1 MNSFYTAIIVNVVV
15 SMMILTT
22 IAVTNKSLSGRPKS
36 RKGLIIAFSFIT
48 LGATSEWLNISIR
61 ENELAKLIWLV
72 DWLRLIKFI
81 IMPITPIIT
90 ADALFEKESKNKV
103 IEEIWFL
110 EKIYLVIGIF
120 LIIEGYVFFSNESS
134 IYYSKKAWYETMM
147 YNVYIVAF
155 LIATMYLFAN
165 AYSFSKKH
173 QQKSLIIL
181 LEMILFVAIGV
192 VMQISNLHQ
201 KTSWLT
207 ISITSMFFYMYYNE
221 LIQNIDGMTGL
232 LNQKSFHSYI
242 ESEAN
247 ENKKCIIVIMDVND
261 FKYINDNYG
270 HHFGDEILKDIS
282 CILKESYQDVG
293 FCYRMGGDEF
303 AVIVKKDFEEIEQ
316 INQGFINNLQKKR
329 EVKAELPHVSWGYSV
344 YDPKNKR
351 EHSLQDTKKEADVKM
366 YLEKKK
372 FKEKN
377 TPKMM

>member
-181 LEMILFVAIGV
+181 LAQVLNLIAFLEFTLNPTEII
-192 VMQISNLHQ
+192 ISKL
-201 KTSWLT
+201 
-207 ISITSMFFYMYYNE
+207 
-221 LIQNIDGMTGL
+221 
-232 LNQKSFHSYI
+232 
-242 ESEAN
+242 
-247 ENKKCIIVIMDVND
+247 
-261 FKYINDNYG
+261 
-270 HHFGDEILKDIS
+270 
-282 CILKESYQDVG
+282 
-293 FCYRMGGDEF
+293 
-303 AVIVKKDFEEIEQ
+303 
-316 INQGFINNLQKKR
+316 
-329 EVKAELPHVSWGYSV
+329 
-344 YDPKNKR
+344 
-351 EHSLQDTKKEADVKM
+351 
-366 YLEKKK
+366 
-372 FKEKN
+372 
-377 TPKMM
+377 